1 MRELLPLLLA
11 AMVLLTACASSGGDG
26 AAVKAQGKRQESR
39 NVKRPE
45 FPSRRKVRPRWKRQL
60 RAAPSAAESR
70 SPVQRREAAFCH
82 AGIRNAPCRCHTRC
96 AR

>member
-45 FPSRRKVRPRWKRQL
+45 FPSRRKVRPR
-60 RAAPSAAESR
+60 
-70 SPVQRREAAFCH
+70 
-82 AGIRNAPCRCHTRC
+82 
-96 AR
+96 